1 MTEIMTESTQSN
13 QSTRILDADSAWGT
27 GGHTKTAE
35 FVSAEQD
42 LNSICQTACERR
54 AGSPVVVHQ
63 ALGRAVRSHSPR
75 TPFRDHLSGMATY
88 RQLESVNPT
97 AEGIECYLLKLC
109 VLQIPPRRLAARSAL
124 IESVDCG
131 DQVVG

>member
-13 QSTRILDADSAWGT
+13 QSTKILDADSAWGT

-63 ALGRAVRSHSPR
+63 ALGRAVRPHSPR
-75 TPFRDHLSGMATY
+75 TPFRDNDNHQGRLNAMEQRGGA
-88 RQLESVNPT
+88 
-97 AEGIECYLLKLC
+97 YLLETSNLWTSPASLR
-109 VLQIPPRRLAARSAL
+109 VDPSAGVSPR
-124 IESVDCG
+124 G
-131 DQVVG
+131 